1 MKYFGYTAKNE
12 VENKAWKI
20 VDADEKTLGH
30 VMPNDDIGN
39 DI

>member
-1 MKYFGYTAKNE
+1 MKYFGYTTKNE

-30 VMPNDDIGN
+30 VMLKPCPMTT
-39 DI
+39 